1 MKVLKKIRNLKV
13 YEKLVRFGD
22 PRFRSKEK
30 TIPAIVMQGEWLREL
45 GFGIGDQIQV
55 ECSDGKLTI
64 TKAEAVAVAPGIET
78 AA

>member
-30 TIPAIVMQGEWLREL
+30 TVPAIVMQGEWLREL
-45 GFGIGDQIQV
+45 GFGIGDRIQV

-64 TKAEAVAVAPGIET
+64 MKAEVATVDQGIDT